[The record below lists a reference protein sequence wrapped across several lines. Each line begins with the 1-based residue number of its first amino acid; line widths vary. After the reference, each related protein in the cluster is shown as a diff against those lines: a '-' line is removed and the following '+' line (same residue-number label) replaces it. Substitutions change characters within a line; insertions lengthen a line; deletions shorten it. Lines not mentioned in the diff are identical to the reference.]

1 LYFEIVNYQ
10 KVFKLDIIYFFFFK
24 ISKNEG
30 YRSSDPYADLIN
42 LLRVIITLM
51 IALVD

>member
-1 LYFEIVNYQ
+1 M
-10 KVFKLDIIYFFFFK
+10 KRHDDIKNNTVI
-24 ISKNEG
+24 KNEG
-30 YRSSDPYADLIN
+30 YRSSDLYADLIK